1 HSLWDLPEGIR
12 LRQDVVRRAVE
23 DLQRAGFLPRSKIYI
38 SILLELVR
46 LPSSDLSAPELRA
59 MEASLVQAF
68 SQGLSIQSAV
78 DRNSNWVSLG
88 GGPAE
93 AWSEQERSQFN
104 DFIFTELLLA
114 DLHRLRVLEVA
125 RQLDKLLASLK
136 PHMS

>member
-1 HSLWDLPEGIR
+1 
-12 LRQDVVRRAVE
+12 
-23 DLQRAGFLPRSKIYI
+23 
-38 SILLELVR
+38 
-46 LPSSDLSAPELRA
+46 
-59 MEASLVQAF
+59 MEAPLVQAF

-78 DRNSNWVSLG
+78 DRNSNWVSLRW
-88 GGPAE
+88 GPAE
-93 AWSEQERSQFN
+93 AWSEQERSHLI